1 MLATLSG
8 AAAILLDHMHM
19 GSRSRKGGGGGGPVE
34 FSSKVWG
41 WGWGVGGA
49 TTYSGQFV
57 LQINKIFSKN
67 RGGGG
72 GGGGGGV
79 PLDLNRS
86 MHSLIAKQEAIEASI
101 RIIVSSQFICT

>member
-1 MLATLSG
+1 MLAMLSG

-19 GSRSRKGGGGGGPVE
+19 GSRSRKGGGGG
-34 FSSKVWG
+34 SSGIFFK
-41 WGWGVGGA
+41 GVGVGVGGGGA

-67 RGGGG
+67 G

-101 RIIVSSQFICT
+101 RITVSSQFICT